1 MAPAGTDTV
10 SKILSNLPQL
20 RSCPSYLKKPV
31 PIEYDPA
38 LTDDTYSLLLPKSVL
53 ATSIVIV
60 HPLLEARPEKVT
72 SQYGADD
79 PVPPHTSV
87 CDCAPSTLP
96 RPATHVQSADVL
108 LPERDVL
115 PGKQSMHVLAVV
127 AAVVFEYL
135 AGSQSVH
142 SADPDAALCLP
153 AAHPTHGPPSG
164 PLKPA
169 LHRHAAAVALA
180 DAEYELAGHP
190 THALADVAFVVAKY
204 LPLAQL
210 VHAADPVDAL

>member
-1 MAPAGTDTV
+1 MAPAGTDTE

-20 RSCPSYLKKPV
+20 SSCPSYLKKPV

-38 LTDDTYSLLLPKSVL
+38 LTDDTYSSLPEKSVL

-60 HPLLEARPEKVT
+60 YPLLEARPEKVT

-87 CDCAPSTLP
+87 CDCTLP

-153 AAHPTHGPPSG
+153 AAHPSHGPPSG
-164 PLKPA
+164 PLKPG
-169 LHRHAAAVALA
+169 LQ
-180 DAEYELAGHP
+180 
-190 THALADVAFVVAKY
+190 THS
-204 LPLAQL
+204 PWS
-210 VHAADPVDAL
+210 